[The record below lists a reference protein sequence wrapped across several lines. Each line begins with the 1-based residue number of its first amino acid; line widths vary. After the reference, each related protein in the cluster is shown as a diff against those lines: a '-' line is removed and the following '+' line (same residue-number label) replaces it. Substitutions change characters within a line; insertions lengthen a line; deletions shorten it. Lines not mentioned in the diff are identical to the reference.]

1 MLKILDFL
9 VFCKL
14 LVLCVLGWGVG
25 ELGENVLSLWGNTEN
40 RMMNQLLKNLN
51 ERQQEAVQATEG
63 SVRIIAGAGSGKTF
77 NGWKPE
83 CSNTGWLRTASS
95 MSASVIALG
104 TLGRFAPNAI
114 ADGASVSHPR
124 GSSSAM

>member
-1 MLKILDFL
+1 MLKILGFY

-63 SVRIIAGAGSGKTF
+63 S
-77 NGWKPE
+77 
-83 CSNTGWLRTASS
+83 
-95 MSASVIALG
+95 
-104 TLGRFAPNAI
+104 
-114 ADGASVSHPR
+114 
-124 GSSSAM
+124 